1 MDYLKD
7 MVDSAEERKLRETFA
22 KQNRWRNTLY
32 FAAESG
38 LVDMYREMIQYYD
51 LVMFE
56 LNQEI
61 VLVHSMFE

>member
-51 LVMFE
+51 LADV
-56 LNQEI
+56 
-61 VLVHSMFE
+61 